1 MKNNNESTEASR
13 QYASAYTVH
22 YETKNL
28 REALGHYRQIMTAYP
43 ETKEA
48 TYAESQIQN
57 IVNSVVPAQVLFDA
71 KVNLALAH
79 LT

>member
-1 MKNNNESTEASR
+1 LNSDEKSTEASK

-22 YETKNL
+22 YEAKNL
-28 REALGHYRQIMTAYP
+28 RDAIGFYKNIITTYP

-48 TYAESQIQN
+48 KYAASQIQN
-57 IVNSVVPAQVLFDA
+57 IVNSVVPAQELFDA
-71 KVNLALAH
+71 KMSLALAH